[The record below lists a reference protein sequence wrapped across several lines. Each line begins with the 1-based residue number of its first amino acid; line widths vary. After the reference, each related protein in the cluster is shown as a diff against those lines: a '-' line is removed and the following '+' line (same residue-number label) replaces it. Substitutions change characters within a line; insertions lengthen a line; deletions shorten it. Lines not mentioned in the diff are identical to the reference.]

1 MEDWKVLKL
10 LSSNKMATAAGIV
23 AVVIIS
29 MALLFEPVTRNVVA
43 SDDLCSYCHVE
54 QEYRAETRLSYSNFH
69 PPRQEDGT
77 LPDAEQARCVDCH
90 LPKGL
95 FNATYAWAHFAS
107 LTDLFG
113 HFRYR
118 TAERAGNW
126 IPPRQAAAYRVR
138 DRLFEYDSPTCD
150 NCHVMAEIEPK
161 RERGVNAHQK
171 AVDEQKSC
179 IECHYNEKH
188 RPVDLREDAFGSA
201 EEKKL
206 AKAAD

>member
-1 MEDWKVLKL
+1 MEDGKVLKL

-188 RPVDLREDAFGSA
+188 RPVDLREDAFGSDD
-201 EEKKL
+201 EKKL
-206 AKAAD
+206 AKATD

>member
-1 MEDWKVLKL
+1 MVKF
-10 LSSNKMATAAGIV
+10 LSSNKAATVFGIV
-23 AVVIIS
+23 ALAVIAT
-29 MALLFEPVTRNVVA
+29 ALLFEPLTRNVVA
-43 SDDLCSYCHVE
+43 SDDLCSYCHVD
-54 QEYRAETRLSYSNFH
+54 QEYRAETRLSYSKFH

-90 LPKGL
+90 LPGGL
-95 FNATYAWAHFAS
+95 FNSIYAYSHFAS

-138 DRLFEYDSPTCD
+138 DRLFEYASTTCD

-161 RERGVNAHQK
+161 RERGVNAHKK

-188 RPVDLREDAFGSA
+188 RPVDLREDAFDRPG
-201 EEKKL
+201 EGKL
-206 AKAAD
+206 ARAAH